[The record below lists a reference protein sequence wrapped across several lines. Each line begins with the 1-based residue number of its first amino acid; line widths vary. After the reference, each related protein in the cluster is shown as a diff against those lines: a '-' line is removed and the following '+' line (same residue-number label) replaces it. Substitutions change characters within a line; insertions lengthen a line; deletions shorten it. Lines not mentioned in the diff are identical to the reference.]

1 MQIFGNR
8 FGNKSDDEDQA
19 SSTQPEQRPIP
30 TTSSSVRSSIGF
42 DTVLGP
48 TSTIEGDLSTQGN
61 LRLDGEFSGNL
72 DIGGNVL
79 VGETARISADI
90 DAANVSIAGTVRG
103 NVTGNKV
110 QLLQSARVW
119 GDIIATSFSME
130 EGAFID
136 GKISMPDGNNTDQTP
151 ADDDPLM
158 IEAHPPTEAPTPSE
172 TDDDHDIDGPTVIL
186 DPTASDLDAISEAHT
201 ISKKPSHNDEA
212 STTEGS
218 DNHDDD

>member
-19 SSTQPEQRPIP
+19 SSTQAEQRPIP
-30 TTSSSVRSSIGF
+30 TTSSSSVRNSIGF

-48 TSTIEGDLSTQGN
+48 TSTIKGDLRTEGN
-61 LRLDGEFSGNL
+61 LRLDGEFTGNL

-136 GKISMPDGNNTDQTP
+136 GKISMPDGNDTDKTP
-151 ADDDPLM
+151 ADDAPLM
-158 IEAHPPTEAPTPSE
+158 IEANPPTEAPTPPK
-172 TDDDHDIDGPTVIL
+172 TDDDDIDGPTVIL
-186 DPTASDLDAISEAHT
+186 DPTASDLDAISETPT
-201 ISKKPSHNDEA
+201 ISKKPQHDDNTSV
-212 STTEGS
+212 TEGS
-218 DNHDDD
+218 DNYDDD